1 MTWNEGDVSLGAGEA
16 FCVKDYIHM
25 QREIM
30 RYMRDEEYYS
40 QMSQKARER
49 AEYMLD
55 SRSAFSELIGEFERT
70 LGE

>member
-1 MTWNEGDVSLGAGEA
+1 
-16 FCVKDYIHM
+16 M
-25 QREIM
+25 QREII
-30 RYMRDEEYYS
+30 RYMHDEEYYS

-55 SRSAFSELIGEFERT
+55 SQSAFSELIGEFERT